1 MMQLHVGSGGAGGPF
16 PNKTTNG
23 PVMLAGRLHMLISKD
38 QPGRTSYCA
47 TGSVRSRCLGL
58 CRRREHPSSAGAG

>member
-1 MMQLHVGSGGAGGPF
+1 MMQLRIGSDGADGPL

-38 QPGRTSYCA
+38 QPGRTCCYA
-47 TGSVRSRCLGL
+47 TGQVSSRCLGL
-58 CRRREHPSSAGAG
+58 DVVPLANVNTP